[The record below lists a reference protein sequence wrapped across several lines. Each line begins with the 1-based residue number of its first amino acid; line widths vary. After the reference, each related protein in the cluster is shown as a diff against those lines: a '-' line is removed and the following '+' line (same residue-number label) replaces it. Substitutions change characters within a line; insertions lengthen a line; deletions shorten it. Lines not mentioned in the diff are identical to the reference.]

1 MQRKNNIL
9 NSRHTQ
15 RSGFAMI
22 MAITVIVIV
31 ATIMALSL
39 SLTTQTVKKT
49 TDLYLYEQ
57 AVLLSKSATEYALLQ
72 IARNPPCRNVDAN
85 FKQDDIYTIDFKVQY
100 IYYDNPTTAVDEA
113 SALCGGATGGVLYA
127 RVQTPAQDGS
137 IIIDVTVSTDVGTEP
152 IRYFRRTIQKL

>member
-9 NSRHTQ
+9 ISRYPQ
-15 RSGFAMI
+15 RGGFAMI

-39 SLTTQTVKKT
+39 ALTTQTVKKT

-72 IARNPPCRNVDAN
+72 VAMNPPCSNVDTN
-85 FKQDDIYTIDFKVQY
+85 FIQDNIYTIDFTVEY
-100 IYYDNPTTAVDEA
+100 IYYDNPTTLIDEA
-113 SALCGGATGGVLYA
+113 LTPCTANGGTLYTGVATPE
-127 RVQTPAQDGS
+127 QNGS
-137 IIIDVTVSTDVGTEP
+137 VIMDVTVSTDVGTEP
-152 IRYFRRTIQKL
+152 IRYFRKTIQKL